1 LGLQAPSR
9 SVADQ
14 MDDSTYRGHIEPSA
28 WMVAQV
34 PQDALNALL
43 DQTVEVRPNPSQMLA
58 RKQSVEDVKWARE
71 NGLVDTTYTR
81 EVLGIPEDAAPEDDG
96 VPIGSGGPVQP
107 DPANVAAD
115 EPVTAAARTDDLS
128 TLLADIDSHLSSEL
142 AGVTVMATDRARQR
156 LGAAARSNETVRNN
170 PDLKGLS
177 SAQVA
182 TKLGVDGLTAAGVR
196 VVDLI
201 AEPVDSAARWWVKRI
216 GQAWEQAA
224 TLVPGWMGQGDW
236 VTESTDLL
244 DEALA
249 DHIMETLTDS
259 DLSPLDADKIR
270 TVVDAAAGGS

>member
-1 LGLQAPSR
+1 MTVCPS
-9 SVADQ
+9 
-14 MDDSTYRGHIEPSA
+14 
-28 WMVAQV
+28 
-34 PQDALNALL
+34 
-43 DQTVEVRPNPSQMLA
+43 
-58 RKQSVEDVKWARE
+58 
-71 NGLVDTTYTR
+71 GLV
-81 EVLGIPEDAAPEDDG
+81 A
-96 VPIGSGGPVQP
+96 
-107 DPANVAAD
+107 
-115 EPVTAAARTDDLS
+115 LS